1 MKRVPFVVSRLM
13 EFCTRPELVK
23 QTGHDIPQ
31 WPSYILK
38 ELTDNG
44 IDACE
49 EAEIAPI
56 IFVTVTKG
64 RSIIVEDNGPGIPA
78 KTIQSVLDYAI
89 RISSNEVYCSP
100 TRGQQGHALKAIL
113 PMAYVMDGSGEDACG
128 ETIIEAHG
136 LAHCITFEVDH
147 IKQEPKITHTT
158 KPSKVVKGT
167 RITVALPRID
177 YFAKVSL
184 IESCER
190 RFLALAES
198 YAWLNP
204 HVSLKVKWHGKVR
217 IDIKASNPN
226 WKKWLPSWP
235 TSAHWYD
242 VPRIR
247 RYMAAHIDN
256 RPTITVREFISEFD
270 GMTGTA
276 KQKAV
281 LAETGASHVP
291 LHNFFGLHKA
301 NTKNIQKLLDLL
313 KKHTKPVRPA
323 ALGVIGREHFYAR
336 MEAAG
341 GDPKTFTY
349 TRRIGEVA
357 GIPRVIEFAFG
368 IHSDGLTAA
377 GRGPAR
383 KYIPGVN
390 WSPGINNPFQS
401 IGKSGEGLDAIL
413 KESRQFGFSCH
424 CLPACRVSEGRVQ
437 GQGQIGNRGR
447 G

>member
-1 MKRVPFVVSRLM
+1 MH
-13 EFCTRPELVK
+13 
-23 QTGHDIPQ
+23 G
-31 WPSYILK
+31 
-38 ELTDNG
+38 
-44 IDACE
+44 
-49 EAEIAPI
+49 
-56 IFVTVTKG
+56 
-64 RSIIVEDNGPGIPA
+64 SIRMSA
-78 KTIQSVLDYAI
+78 
-89 RISSNEVYCSP
+89 
-100 TRGQQGHALKAIL
+100 
-113 PMAYVMDGSGEDACG
+113 
-128 ETIIEAHG
+128 
-136 LAHCITFEVDH
+136 
-147 IKQEPKITHTT
+147 
-158 KPSKVVKGT
+158 
-167 RITVALPRID
+167 
-177 YFAKVSL
+177 
-184 IESCER
+184 
-190 RFLALAES
+190 
-198 YAWLNP
+198 
-204 HVSLKVKWHGKVR
+204 LKVKWHGKVR

-281 LAETGASHVP
+281 LAETGASHVS

-301 NTKNIQKLLDLL
+301 NTKNIQKLLDSL

-349 TRRIGEVA
+349 TRRIGEID

-413 KESRQFGFSCH
+413 ENVRASSGLLS
-424 CLPACRVSEGRVQ
+424 LPACMSRVRGSRTGTGANRQSWSRVKWRTTTMAKNKNMATDILDVVREGTKRWTRTIKSEERHPGMIRYRMSRMTKEPLTKQ
-437 GQGQIGNRGR
+437 KHAAWEIMEAAYLRASANDTLPAQCGKSIIKRGPKSWR
-447 G
+447 